1 MKSLKA
7 AAVVAGSLAL
17 TGVAAPAFADDL
29 TPSSLNGAVENLDT
43 STLLETPP
51 VHTTLLEADRSGSL
65 PNAVQ
70 GAVDDLGS
78 AGGQNQG
85 LLGGL
90 PVGG

>member
-17 TGVAAPAFADDL
+17 AGTAAPAFADDL
-29 TPSSLNGAVENLDT
+29 TPSSLNGAVESLDT
-43 STLLETPP
+43 STLLESPP
-51 VHTTLLEADRSGSL
+51 VNTNMLDTARSGSL
-65 PNAVQ
+65 PNALQ

-78 AGGQNQG
+78 AGGQGKG
-85 LLGGL
+85 LIGGL